1 MTVKFSNI
9 AFTTI
14 YFFLFTFSNKLYHI
28 GQHIIITHS
37 CKTNDKY
44 SRNLITEEIKV
55 SSKKYSIIH

>member
-44 SRNLITEEIKV
+44 SRNSL
-55 SSKKYSIIH
+55 KKLRYHQRNTL